1 MINLKIVLLG
11 IFLLAQGC
19 GYQSVHK
26 IERENFSIIKFE
38 ITGDQKISRYL
49 ENNFKKFEKNSDSK
63 YIYELTINSEIVKK
77 IQSKNSAGVTQNL
90 TLDVIIKI
98 KIKEDGKTLAE
109 KTFQE
114 SVGYANLDNK
124 FELSQ
129 YEKIIVKDQTNKII
143 NKINFFI
150 PTLK

>member
-1 MINLKIVLLG
+1 M
-11 IFLLAQGC
+11 
-19 GYQSVHK
+19 
-26 IERENFSIIKFE
+26 
-38 ITGDQKISRYL
+38 
-49 ENNFKKFEKNSDSK
+49 ENNFKRFEKNPNSK
-63 YIYELTINSEIVKK
+63 YIYELIINSEVVKK
-77 IQSKNSAGVTQNL
+77 IQSKNSAGVSQNL
-90 TLDVIIKI
+90 KLDVIIKI
-98 KIKEDGKTLAE
+98 KIKENGKTLAE